1 MATVLGPDSNDIKA
15 IAPPFVDSTHRRENS
30 GVARAGKLR
39 ARKRRSGKS
48 KKGTG
53 LSLRAA
59 SLIAIGTFIL
69 IFTTGIFL
77 AELFPLQHLQTLRT
91 VAVEAQGRQLADGL
105 ALKLAEYT
113 QGARAIARD
122 PAIVALAKA
131 GDRPGLA
138 RRARELGSL
147 FPWALTVRFLPT
159 GLHSPDKQ
167 ARPPI
172 GFACIDMMREAETR
186 RAAPPVEVH
195 VPGTPQQHVDIIQPV
210 LDADGRQVLAHL
222 QVVLKVEALNQWLRE
237 LAGKEGYVSLVQT
250 VADRAGVQLAQL
262 GDPNLRAEGRS
273 AEIPVPGTRW
283 KVNLWLSRHG
293 EPGLLDTRILLVFVV
308 GALMSF
314 LLILLLWRSL
324 SRAISY
330 DLDNFMHMMAA
341 ELYGRKAHEYQLL
354 LPEFREASRRIAN
367 LVEETNTMERER
379 DDDATSL
386 SLKELRIDEM
396 DDSQIMDV
404 SSVAVE
410 ELDDISAFEAAQAAR
425 RQSPP
430 APEPAQ
436 SSARPAAPATPPAL
450 PPEEIFKAYDIR
462 GIVGHT
468 LTAAHME
475 QIGKAL
481 GSEAISRGVHRI
493 AFARD
498 GRLSGPELG
507 QALVKGILS
516 TGVDVV
522 DVGMVPTPL
531 LYYAAAELTDGSGV
545 MLTGSHNP
553 PDYNGLKIVLD
564 GESLSGDAIQALK
577 ERVYNE
583 DFVTGQGQYETHP
596 VSSKYVER
604 VTSEIRLKRPLKIV
618 VDCGNGVA
626 GGIAPKLYRALGCEV
641 VELYS
646 EVDGRFPNH
655 HPDPSQ
661 PENLKDLIE
670 MVRTAGADLGFAF
683 DGDGDRLGVVGP
695 DGSIIWPDRLMM
707 LFAADVLSRNPGAQ
721 IIYDIKCSNNLT
733 AAIWERGGEPV
744 MWKTG
749 HSLIKT
755 KMKQSGA
762 LLAGEMS
769 GHIFFKER
777 WYGFDDA
784 LYAGAR
790 LLEILAA
797 DERPVQEVFAAL
809 PDAVNT
815 PELRVE
821 LPQAE
826 LGPFMDDLL
835 AKADFPDANVTMIDG
850 IRADFEYG
858 WGLVRASNTTPSLIL
873 RFEGR
878 DAESLEKVQE
888 QFRALLLSIRPDLRL
903 PF

>member
-1 MATVLGPDSNDIKA
+1 
-15 IAPPFVDSTHRRENS
+15 
-30 GVARAGKLR
+30 VARAGKLR
-39 ARKRRSGKS
+39 ARKRRSGKGR
-48 KKGTG
+48 KGTG

-59 SLIAIGTFIL
+59 SFIAIGTFIL

-77 AELFPLQHLQTLRT
+77 AELFPLQQLQALRT
-91 VAVEAQGRQLADGL
+91 VAVDARARQVADNL

-113 QGARAIARD
+113 QGARTLAGD
-122 PAIVALAKA
+122 PAIVALAQA
-131 GDRPGLA
+131 GDWQGLA
-138 RRARELGSL
+138 RRARELQSL
-147 FPWALTVRFLPT
+147 FPWALTLRFLPV
-159 GLHSPDKQ
+159 GLASPDRQ

-172 GFACIDMMREAETR
+172 GFACIDMMREAEKH

-195 VPGTPQQHVDIIQPV
+195 VPGTPRQHVDIIQPV
-210 LDADGRQVLAHL
+210 LANDKGPVLAHL
-222 QVVLKVEALNQWLRE
+222 QLVLKVEAINQWLRE
-237 LAGKEGYVSLVQT
+237 VADKAGYVSLVQT
-250 VADRAGVQLAQL
+250 VSDRAGVQLAQL
-262 GDPNLRAEGRS
+262 GDANLRSEGRS
-273 AEIPVPGTRW
+273 AEVPVPGTRW

-324 SRAISY
+324 SRAIGH
-330 DLDNFMHMMAA
+330 DLENFMHKMAA
-341 ELYGRKAHEYQLL
+341 ELYGRKAHEYQFL
-354 LPEFREASRRIAN
+354 LPEFRDASRRIAN
-367 LVEETNTMERER
+367 LVEEGNTMERER

-386 SLKELRIDEM
+386 SLKELRIDDM
-396 DDSQIMDV
+396 DDSRIMDV

-410 ELDDISAFEAAQAAR
+410 ELDDLSAFEAAQAA
-425 RQSPP
+425 QAAPESPP
-430 APEPAQ
+430 AAAAPA
-436 SSARPAAPATPPAL
+436 PAAPATPPAL

-475 QIGKAL
+475 LIGKAL

-531 LYYAAAELTDGSGV
+531 LYFAAAELTDGSGV

-564 GESLSGDAIQALK
+564 GESLAGDAIQILK
-577 ERVYNE
+577 ERVYTE

-604 VTSEIRLKRPLKIV
+604 VTSAIRLQRPLKIV

-670 MVRTAGADLGFAF
+670 MVRASGADLGFAF

-797 DERPVQEVFAAL
+797 DARPVQEVFASL

-826 LGPFMDDLL
+826 LEPFMDELL
-835 AKADFPDANVTMIDG
+835 SRADFPEANITMIDG

-878 DAESLEKVQE
+878 DAESLAKVQE
-888 QFRALLLSIRPDLRL
+888 QFRELLLSIRPDLRL

>member
-1 MATVLGPDSNDIKA
+1 MARS
-15 IAPPFVDSTHRRENS
+15 
-30 GVARAGKLR
+30 GKLR
-39 ARKRRSGKS
+39 ARKRRGA
-48 KKGTG
+48 KKTGGTG
-53 LSLRAA
+53 LSLKAA
-59 SLIAIGTFIL
+59 SLIAIGTFFL

-77 AELFPLQHLQTLRT
+77 AQLIPLQRLQTLRT
-91 VAVEAQGRQLADGL
+91 VAVEARANHLADTL
-105 ALKLAEYT
+105 ALKLAAYT
-113 QGARAIARD
+113 EGARAVARD
-122 PAIVALAKA
+122 PETVALVTQ
-131 GDRPGLA
+131 GDAAALD
-138 RRARELGSL
+138 RRARELQGI
-147 FPWALTVRFLPT
+147 FPWALAVRFLPT
-159 GLHSPDKQ
+159 GLNTPDKRVSPQ
-167 ARPPI
+167 I
-172 GFACIDMMREAETR
+172 GFACLDMMRAAEADR
-186 RAAPPVEVH
+186 KAPPVEVH
-195 VPGTPQQHVDIIQPV
+195 VPGTPQQHIDIIQPV
-210 LDADGRQVLAHL
+210 LSTDGKRVLMHL
-222 QVVLKVEALNQWLRE
+222 QLALRVEALNQWLKT
-237 LAGKEGYVSLVQT
+237 LQKDAQGYVSLVQT
-250 VADRAGVQLAQL
+250 VDRRAGVQLAQL
-262 GDPNLRAEGRS
+262 GDPNLRQEGRS
-273 AEIPVPGTRW
+273 AEVAVPGTRW
-283 KVNLWLSRHG
+283 KVNLWLPRTG
-293 EPGLLDTRILLVFVV
+293 EMGLFDTWILLVFVV
-308 GALMSF
+308 GILMSV
-314 LLILLLWRSL
+314 LLVLLLWRSQ
-324 SRAISY
+324 SRGISN
-330 DLDNFMHMMAA
+330 DLENFMHMMAA
-341 ELYGRKAHEYQLL
+341 ELRGRKSHEYPLL
-354 LPEFREASRRIAN
+354 LPEFKDASRRIAN
-367 LVEETNTMERER
+367 LVETNTMERER

-386 SLKELRIDEM
+386 SLKELRLDDV

-404 SSVAVE
+404 SQVAVE
-410 ELDDISAFEAAQAAR
+410 ELDDISAFEQARAAQQEKREPEKTPSSSQIGA
-425 RQSPP
+425 PP
-430 APEPAQ
+430 
-436 SSARPAAPATPPAL
+436 TPPAL
-450 PPEEIFKAYDIR
+450 PPDEIFKAYDIR

-468 LTAAHME
+468 LTAGHME
-475 QIGKAL
+475 LIGKAL

-553 PDYNGLKIVLD
+553 PDYNGLKMVLD
-564 GESLSGDAIQALK
+564 GESLSGDAIQILK
-577 ERVYNE
+577 ERVYNK
-583 DFVTGQGQYETHP
+583 DFVEGQGQYETHP

-604 VTSEIRLKRPLKIV
+604 VTSDIRLKRPLKIV

-670 MVRTAGADLGFAF
+670 MVRTSGADLGFAF

-707 LFAADVLSRNPGAQ
+707 LFAADVLARNPGAQ

-733 AAIWERGGEPV
+733 AVIWERGGEPV

-769 GHIFFKER
+769 GHIFFQER

-797 DERPVQEVFAAL
+797 DERPVQDVFASL

-821 LPQAE
+821 MKHEE
-826 LGPFMDDLL
+826 LEPFMDELL
-835 AKADFPDANVTMIDG
+835 AKADFGEANITMIDG

-878 DAESLEKVQE
+878 DAESLAKVQE
-888 QFRALLLSIRPDLRL
+888 QFRELLLSIRPDLRL

>member
-1 MATVLGPDSNDIKA
+1 M
-15 IAPPFVDSTHRRENS
+15 
-30 GVARAGKLR
+30 ARAGKLR
-39 ARKRRSGKS
+39 ARKRRGGKS
-48 KKGTG
+48 RKGTG

-77 AELFPLQHLQTLRT
+77 AELFPLQRLQALRT

-113 QGARAIARD
+113 QGARTIARD

-131 GDRPGLA
+131 GDRAALA
-138 RRARELGSL
+138 RRARELQAL
-147 FPWALTVRFLPT
+147 FPWALSVRFVPV
-159 GLHSPDKQ
+159 GLAAPDPQ
-167 ARPPI
+167 VRPPI
-172 GFACIDMMREAETR
+172 GFACLDMMREAEKR

-210 LDADGRQVLAHL
+210 LDAAGRRVLAHL
-222 QVVLKVEALNQWLRE
+222 QVALKVEALNQWLRA

-250 VADRAGVQLAQL
+250 ISDRAGVQLAQL
-262 GDPNLRAEGRS
+262 GDPNLRSEGRS
-273 AEIPVPGTRW
+273 AEVPVPGTRW

-293 EPGLLDTRILLVFVV
+293 EPGLLDTHILLVFVV

-324 SRAISY
+324 SRAISH
-330 DLDNFMHMMAA
+330 DLENFMPMMAA

-367 LVEETNTMERER
+367 LVEESNTMERER

-386 SLKELRIDEM
+386 SLKELRIEDM

-410 ELDDISAFEAAQAAR
+410 ELDDLSAFEAARAAQTAPAAPQAEAK
-425 RQSPP
+425 P
-430 APEPAQ
+430 A
-436 SSARPAAPATPPAL
+436 PAAPATPPAL

-475 QIGKAL
+475 LIGKAL

-553 PDYNGLKIVLD
+553 PDYNGLKIALD
-564 GESLSGDAIQALK
+564 GESLAGDAIQILK
-577 ERVYNE
+577 ERVYTE

-604 VTSEIRLKRPLKIV
+604 VTSEIRLQRPLKIV

-670 MVRTAGADLGFAF
+670 MVRASGADLGFAF

-797 DERPVQEVFAAL
+797 DERSVQEVFASL

-826 LGPFMDDLL
+826 LEPFMDELL
-835 AKADFPDANVTMIDG
+835 SRADFPEANITMIDG

-878 DAESLEKVQE
+878 DAESLAKVQE
-888 QFRALLLSIRPDLRL
+888 QFRALLLAIRPDLRL

>member
-1 MATVLGPDSNDIKA
+1 
-15 IAPPFVDSTHRRENS
+15 
-30 GVARAGKLR
+30 VARAGKLR
-39 ARKRRSGKS
+39 ARKRRGGKKASGS
-48 KKGTG
+48 G
-53 LSLRAA
+53 LSLKGA
-59 SLIAIGTFIL
+59 SLVAIGTFVL
-69 IFTTGIFL
+69 VFTTGIFL
-77 AELFPLQHLQTLRT
+77 AELIPLQRLQGLRT
-91 VAVEAQGRQLADGL
+91 VAVEAQGLHLADTL
-105 ALKLAEYT
+105 ALRLAAYT
-113 QGARAIARD
+113 EGARAVARD
-122 PAIVALAKA
+122 PAIVALARA
-131 GDRPGLA
+131 GDTDGLA
-138 RRARELGSL
+138 RRAKELRAL
-147 FPWALTVRFLPT
+147 FPWALTLRFLPA
-159 GLHSPDKQ
+159 GLSQPNKQ
-167 ARPPI
+167 IEPQI
-172 GFACIDMMREAETR
+172 GFACLDMMQEAEKTR
-186 RAAPPVEVH
+186 QAPPVEVH
-195 VPGTPQQHVDIIQPV
+195 VPGTPQQHIDIIQPV
-210 LDADGRQVLAHL
+210 LSADGTRVLAHL
-222 QVVLKVEALNQWLRE
+222 QLPLKVEALNQWLKA
-237 LAGKEGYVSLVQT
+237 LAVEGGFVSLVQT
-250 VADRAGVQLAQL
+250 VANRAGVQLAQL
-262 GDPNLRAEGRS
+262 GDANVRSEGRS
-273 AEIPVPGTRW
+273 AEVPVPGTRW
-283 KVNLWLSRHG
+283 QVNLWLPRQG
-293 EPGLLDTRILLVFVV
+293 ELGLFGNGFLLVLVV
-308 GALMSF
+308 GALMSVLVV
-314 LLILLLWRSL
+314 LLVWRSL
-324 SRAISY
+324 SRTISF
-330 DLDNFMHMMAA
+330 DLENFMHMMAD
-341 ELYGRKAHEYQLL
+341 ELRGRKAHQYPLTM
-354 LPEFREASRRIAN
+354 PEFREASRRIAN
-367 LVEETNTMERER
+367 LVESNTMERER
-379 DDDATSL
+379 DDDASSL
-386 SLKELRIDEM
+386 SLKELRIEDM

-404 SSVAVE
+404 SQVAVE
-410 ELDDISAFEAAQAAR
+410 ELDDISAFEQAREARQAAA
-425 RQSPP
+425 SK
-430 APEPAQ
+430 PEPA
-436 SSARPAAPATPPAL
+436 PAPASATPPAL

-462 GIVGHT
+462 GVVGQT

-475 QIGKAL
+475 LIGKAL

-553 PDYNGLKIVLD
+553 PDYNGIKIVLD
-564 GESLSGDAIQALK
+564 GESLSGDAIQTLR
-577 ERVYNE
+577 ERVYNK
-583 DFVTGQGQYETHP
+583 DFVEGQGQYETHP

-604 VTSEIRLKRPLKIV
+604 VTSEIRLQRPLKIV

-670 MVRTAGADLGFAF
+670 MVRTSGADLGLAF
-683 DGDGDRLGVVGP
+683 DGDGDRLGVVAP

-707 LFAADVLSRNPGAQ
+707 LFAADVLARNPGAQ
-721 IIYDIKCSNNLT
+721 IIYDIKCSNGLT
-733 AAIWERGGEPV
+733 SVIWERGGEPI

-755 KMKQSGA
+755 KMQQTGA

-797 DERPVQEVFAAL
+797 DERPVKDVFDSL

-821 LPQAE
+821 LTHAE
-826 LGPFMDDLL
+826 LEPFMDELL
-835 AKADFPDANVTMIDG
+835 AKADFPEANITMIDG
-850 IRADFEYG
+850 LRADFEYG
-858 WGLVRASNTTPSLIL
+858 WGLVRASNTTPSLIM

-878 DAESLEKVQE
+878 DAEGLAQVQE
-888 QFRALLLSIRPDLRL
+888 RFRELLLSIRPDLRL